1 MENLSLKLNYYKKK
15 FKLTNEKVASL
26 AHIPV
31 ATVERIS
38 SGRTQNPN
46 LKTLKALA
54 NIFECTLDDLIN
66 LRNTSKPVYLDEE
79 IEKFVLIVQKDA
91 QIKSLLNIILSLSE
105 DNLQT
110 VITLTERLKT
120 LQDKNL
126 TGRK

>member
-26 AHIPV
+26 AKIPV

-54 NIFECTLDDLIN
+54 AIFECSLDDLIH
-66 LRNTSKPVYLDEE
+66 LSDTSKPVYLDSE
-79 IEKFVLIVQKDA
+79 IEKI
-91 QIKSLLNIILSLSE
+91 SMIISRDNQMKYLFKIISALSD
-105 DNLQT
+105 DNRQT
-110 VITLTERLKT
+110 VAALAERLKA
-120 LQDKNL
+120 LQDKSSIL
-126 TGRK
+126 

>member
-26 AHIPV
+26 AKIPV

-66 LRNTSKPVYLDEE
+66 LRDASKPVYLDDET
-79 IEKFVLIVQKDA
+79 EKAAMFIKKDI
-91 QIKSLLNIILSLSE
+91 QFKSLFNIMLSLTD
-105 DNLQT
+105 DNRQT
-110 VITLTERLKT
+110 IITLAERLKS

-126 TGRK
+126 TH